1 MKEEFASLI
10 PSLSG
15 LPESIELYYGGSQ
28 TSTDVGIQRVFD
40 RADKIIEND
49 KKDKEK
55 GNQEKAKRPI
65 ILIDEIGLA
74 ELSPYRPLKILH
86 PKLEKKNKEY
96 FFLGVSN
103 WALDLSKMNRVVYL
117 ARPDMSFED
126 LKDTFVSIT
135 ELEPRRCQGLM
146 SDFIQTYLVFREWQM
161 KFGNHKNFHGSRDI
175 YSVFKHIKLKVNNT
189 TDLTDEMLISILKES
204 IERNFSGELYKITER
219 NQDIGGLVSV
229 RLRRRPEREL
239 EETADAPKKK
249 TSFKPTKKTPKTV
262 KPTGAPATGPDQD
275 PARALV

>member
-1 MKEEFASLI
+1 
-10 PSLSG
+10 

-49 KKDKEK
+49 KKDREK
-55 GNQEKAKRPI
+55 GNHEKAKRPI

-126 LKDTFVSIT
+126 LRDTFVSIT
-135 ELEPRRCQGLM
+135 ELDARRCQGLM
-146 SDFIQTYLVFREWQM
+146 SDFIKTYLVFREWQM

-175 YSVFKHIKLKVNNT
+175 YSVFKHIKLLVNNT
-189 TDLTDEMLISILKES
+189 TDLTDEVLIRILKES

-219 NQDIGGLVSV
+219 NQDISSLVSGKIK
-229 RLRRRPEREL
+229 RKPEKES
-239 EETADAPKKK
+239 EEITEN
-249 TSFKPTKKTPKTV
+249 T
-262 KPTGAPATGPDQD
+262 
-275 PARALV
+275 